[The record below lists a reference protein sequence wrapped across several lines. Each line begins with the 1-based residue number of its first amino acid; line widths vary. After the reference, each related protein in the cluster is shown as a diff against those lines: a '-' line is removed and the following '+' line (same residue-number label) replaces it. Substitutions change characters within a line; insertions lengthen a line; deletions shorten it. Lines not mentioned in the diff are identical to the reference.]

1 MDKENFI
8 NRWKAT
14 ADELRVQLH
23 LGSRELSDSFEEQK
37 KEILRWSEEAR
48 TTLET
53 EASSA
58 SAEMRTKL
66 EELEVQAALGKAES
80 KDAIQ
85 EQRKKLT
92 SLITEANESSI
103 ELLGDSKKNVRDL
116 AVKADTKFDEWH
128 TRFDLLRLQISLGA
142 ADASVDW
149 NDKKK
154 DLKQSIQKLESKL
167 EAVSDDSE
175 EGWISFKG
183 EISEAWTHVKK
194 AFSKTE

>member
-23 LGSRELSDSFEEQK
+23 LGSKELSDSFEEQK
-37 KEILRWSEEAR
+37 KEILNWSKEAR

-80 KDAIQ
+80 KEAIQ
-85 EQRKKLT
+85 KQRKKLT

-103 ELLGDSKKNVRDL
+103 KLLGDSKKNVRDL
-116 AVKADTKFDEWH
+116 AVKADSKFDEWH

-149 NDKKK
+149 NEKKE

-167 EAVSDDSE
+167 EDASHDSE
-175 EGWISFKG
+175 EGWISFKS

-194 AFSKTE
+194 AFSKTV

>member
-149 NDKKK
+149 NEKKK